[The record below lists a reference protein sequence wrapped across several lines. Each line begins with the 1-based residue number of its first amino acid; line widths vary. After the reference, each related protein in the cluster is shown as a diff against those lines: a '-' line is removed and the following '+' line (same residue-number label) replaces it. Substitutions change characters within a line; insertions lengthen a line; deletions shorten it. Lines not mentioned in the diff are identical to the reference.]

1 MQEIAIEPGAA
12 SRRWRGVVLVA
23 GAAAVWSIAGIIT
36 RLTATDVWT
45 TLFWR
50 SIFAAAFLCCYIA
63 VKEQGDWRAVL
74 KRFGW
79 PSLGIAVTFAA
90 AMISFITALYETT
103 VANVLFIQA
112 TAPFFAALGA
122 WLLMRERVLIRTLI
136 AISLALLGVGIMV
149 SDSAASGRLLGDLLS
164 VMVAV
169 CLGLFGGHHCR
180 LSALSGLA
188 DDGSAMRRMPD
199 HCSRHRTTCKS
210 HTGVVE
216 RSHAVCH
223 LRNLPDGPRARHV
236 FGGGAANSR
245 GGSGPCFSPGNCPGA
260 NWGLAGSR

>member
-12 SRRWRGVVLVA
+12 SRRWRGVALVA

-50 SIFAAAFLCCYIA
+50 SIFAAAFLSCYIA
-63 VKEQGDWRAVL
+63 FKEQGDWRAVV

-122 WLLMRERVLIRTLI
+122 WLLMRERVL
-136 AISLALLGVGIMV
+136 
-149 SDSAASGRLLGDLLS
+149 SA
-164 VMVAV
+164 
-169 CLGLFGGHHCR
+169 
-180 LSALSGLA
+180 
-188 DDGSAMRRMPD
+188 P
-199 HCSRHRTTCKS
+199 
-210 HTGVVE
+210 
-216 RSHAVCH
+216 
-223 LRNLPDGPRARHV
+223 
-236 FGGGAANSR
+236 
-245 GGSGPCFSPGNCPGA
+245 
-260 NWGLAGSR
+260 